1 MNLTLSNLMVRPVS
15 FVFLVEHEQHK
26 KLDILKPFKNK
37 KEAMKEDSQ
46 ELEKTIY
53 PTHLLK
59 DCIKDL
65 SLKRQHERKHPIV
78 KSSYQ
83 II

>member
-1 MNLTLSNLMVRPVS
+1 MVRPVS

-37 KEAMKEDSQ
+37 KEAMKENSQ
-46 ELEKTIY
+46 LEKNIY

-59 DCIKDL
+59 DCIKNL
-65 SLKRQHERKHPIV
+65 SLKNNMKKTHPIV